1 LFLFGYEKLLF
12 EVNDLEIQFVIYI
25 KLFIFTVEMNID
37 QFFVYV
43 EYLKL
48 KKKKMTSFYKLL

>member
-1 LFLFGYEKLLF
+1 MLLFGYEKLLF

-25 KLFIFTVEMNID
+25 KLFIFTVEMNIE
-37 QFFVYV
+37 QFFISV

-48 KKKKMTSFYKLL
+48 KKKMTSFYKLL